1 MVVLQPDMI
10 QGEGDGVQR
19 LFALLW
25 LQLTFPDGDAM
36 PSHLSQLA
44 LFLLIAFLVPS
55 NLRHPELSIRL
66 RYLAARTILNRK
78 W

>member
-25 LQLTFPDGDAM
+25 LQLTFPDDDAM
-36 PSHLSQLA
+36 PTHFSQLA
-44 LFLLIAFLVPS
+44 QFLLIAFLVS
-55 NLRHPELSIRL
+55 SDLRHPELSIRL
-66 RYLAARTILNRK
+66 RYLAALRILNCGP
-78 W
+78 